1 MSKFI
6 PFYLIGGLIALSWA
20 TLPGH
25 GPWDRW
31 DLATFQLVN
40 GWLGES
46 ARWADLV
53 AITNNRL
60 FDLVALGCMGLIL
73 ATCFFRAQGDTRR
86 RLVAMGIVMLL
97 GALAINQLGHLLPIS
112 RPSPT
117 LMVDGAL
124 RLTELST
131 IPTKD
136 SAGDSFPGDHA
147 LFLMIFAGFAL
158 RYLPRRAAVV
168 AVLMVPLFSA
178 PRILAGAHWLTD
190 VYVGA
195 LCLALICLPPLLLTP
210 LSERL
215 IDRLAPRLPRW
226 LAGTPCCLGNGRQ

>member
-1 MSKFI
+1 MSKLL
-6 PFYLIGGLIALSWA
+6 PFYLVGGLLAISWA
-20 TLPGH
+20 VLPGH

-31 DLATFQLVN
+31 DLVIFQLVN
-40 GWLGES
+40 GWLAES
-46 ARWADLV
+46 PCWANLV

-60 FDLVALGCMGLIL
+60 FDLATLACMGAIL
-73 ATCFFRAQGDTRR
+73 AICFFGADEQDRR
-86 RLVAMGIVMLL
+86 RLVAMGLVMLL
-97 GALAINQLGHLLPIS
+97 GALVINQFGHLLPVS

-117 LMVDGAL
+117 LMVEGAL
-124 RLTELST
+124 RLTELSS

-158 RYLPRRAAVV
+158 RYLPRWAAVS

-195 LCLALICLPPLLLTP
+195 LCLALLCLPLLLLTP
-210 LSERL
+210 LSDRL
-215 IDRLAPRLPRW
+215 IERFALRLPRW
-226 LAGTPCCLGNGRQ
+226 LR

>member
-6 PFYLIGGLIALSWA
+6 PLYLIGGLIAFSWA
-20 TLPGH
+20 ALPDH
-25 GPWDRW
+25 GPWDHW
-31 DLATFQLVN
+31 DLALFQRVN
-40 GWLGES
+40 GWLGHS
-46 ARWADLV
+46 PRWADLV

-60 FDLVALGCMGLIL
+60 FDLAALACMGWIL
-73 ATCFFRAQGDTRR
+73 ATCFFRAGGQERR
-86 RLVAMGIVMLL
+86 RLVAMGCVMLL
-97 GALAINQLGHLLPIS
+97 AALVINQLGHLLPVS

-117 LMVDGAL
+117 LMVEGAL

-147 LFLMIFAGFAL
+147 LFLMIFAGFTL
-158 RYLPRRAAVV
+158 RYLPRRAAMI
-168 AVLMVPLFSA
+168 ALLMVPLFSA
-178 PRILAGAHWLTD
+178 PRILAGAHWMTD

-195 LCLALICLPPLLLTP
+195 LCLSLICLPPLLLSP
-210 LSERL
+210 LSDRL

-226 LAGTPCCLGNGRQ
+226 IS

>member
-1 MSKFI
+1 MSKFV
-6 PFYLIGGLIALSWA
+6 PFYLVGGLIAISWA
-20 TLPGH
+20 ALPGH
-25 GPWDRW
+25 GPWDQW
-31 DLATFQLVN
+31 DLATFRLVN
-40 GWLGES
+40 GWLGQYS
-46 ARWADLV
+46 RWADLV

-60 FDLVALGCMGLIL
+60 FDLATLTCMGAIL
-73 ATCFFRAQGDTRR
+73 AACFGRAYGQERR

-97 GALAINQLGHLLPIS
+97 GALLINQLGHQLPVK

-117 LMVDGAL
+117 LTVAGAL
-124 RLTELST
+124 RLTELSA

-136 SAGDSFPGDHA
+136 AAGDSFPGDHA

-158 RYLPRRAAVV
+158 RYLPRWAGIL

-195 LCLALICLPPLLLTP
+195 LCLALLCLPLLLLTP
-210 LSERL
+210 CSDRL
-215 IDRLAPRLPRW
+215 IDRLEPWLPRW
-226 LAGTPCCLGNGRQ
+226 LPLGHRLRG